1 MRVNDLLG
9 VTMLG
14 RSKSRE
20 WHEVKD
26 HVAGAIYGFAIG
38 DSVGGATEFMTPE
51 QIERKYGTVTGH
63 VGGGWLKLEKGEV
76 TDDTQMMVCVM
87 NALQSENALEDE
99 HAFEEACMRNFV
111 AWMRSNPKDIGN
123 RCAISIRYIDKHFRR
138 PPYCEDALGNGALMR
153 YLPCALI
160 RRDDLN
166 VIQGQLTHNNVRS
179 STSIQSL
186 SKVLFD
192 CLMDNPISEE
202 VSIPQ
207 ASSGAL
213 WDTFNNSIYY
223 AKFND
228 FSHCMIEAVN
238 AGGDSDTIAAIAC
251 SLAGAR
257 CGLSNIPSH
266 LVAPLDV
273 KLKQRFGDFISFVM
287 EQYEK
292 QGILIEER

>member
-1 MRVNDLLG
+1 MGCG
-9 VTMLG
+9 VS
-14 RSKSRE
+14 RSKE

-87 NALQSENALEDE
+87 DALQSENALEDD

-138 PPYCEDALGNGALMR
+138 PPYCEDALGNGAIMR
-153 YLPCALI
+153 YLPCALL
-160 RRDDLN
+160 RRNDLN
-166 VIQGQLTHNNVRS
+166 IAQGKLTHNNMKS
-179 STSIQSL
+179 SSLIQKL
-186 SKVLFD
+186 SEALYD
-192 CLMDNPISEE
+192 CLMGNPISIETT
-202 VSIPQ
+202 IPQ
-207 ASSGAL
+207 MSSGDL
-213 WDTFNNSIYY
+213 MSTFNNAVFY
-223 AKFND
+223 AQSNED
-228 FSHCMIEAVN
+228 FSKCMIEAVN
-238 AGGDSDTIAAIAC
+238 AGGDADTIAAIAC

-257 CGLSNIPSH
+257 CGLSNIPGH
-266 LVAPLDV
+266 LIAPLDV
-273 KLKQRFGDFISFVM
+273 KLKQRLGQFIDFVM
-287 EQYEK
+287 DQYEN
-292 QGILIEER
+292 QGILIENR